1 MWPDFLKNVLL
12 KPLLQR
18 LGTVGATALVVGG
31 NWLCDQWQACGL
43 VTEDGARLVATWVIA
58 AALVAFDLVVSWL
71 DRNGR

>member
-31 NWLCDQWQACGL
+31 NWLCDNWAACGL
-43 VTEDGARLVATWVIA
+43 VTEDGARLVATWVVA